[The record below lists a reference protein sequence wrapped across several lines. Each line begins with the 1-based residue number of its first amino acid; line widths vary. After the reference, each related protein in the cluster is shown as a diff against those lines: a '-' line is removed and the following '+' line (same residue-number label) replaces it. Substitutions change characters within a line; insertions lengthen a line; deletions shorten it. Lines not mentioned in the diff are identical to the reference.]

1 MKKERFLSG
10 LAMGLMSV
18 FVFGIFSTAGAA
30 DKPIRWKMTTTWTPS
45 IQLIEADRNFAKIV
59 NELAGDQ
66 LQIKFFE
73 GGSLVPPFQVFD
85 AVSKGTID
93 AGGDWPN
100 YWTGKD
106 TVFDLLGSYPYGLT
120 PIDYMVWIW
129 QGGGFELYQE
139 AYGKFGMIYLP
150 HAVTPMES
158 GVRGHKPINSIE
170 DYKGLKIRMSGRTQ
184 GKILQDIGAAQTML
198 AGGEV
203 YQALEK
209 GVIDAG
215 EFCSP
220 SIDWGMGF
228 GEVTEYWATPGWH
241 QPASLLGVMINK
253 KKWDELPDNLKILL
267 KNAAMANFTWS
278 FSFYEYGSI
287 DGTQKFLDKGIK
299 ITRLSDED
307 LAKLQKLAN
316 KHTLENCKENPFFAK
331 VAYSQFKFLK
341 DIAQWRSI
349 ASPFTYGRNPEL
361 PDLEAMKAYIK

>member
-1 MKKERFLSG
+1 MKKRTFVCGMAIFLTSVFLSA
-10 LAMGLMSV
+10 L
-18 FVFGIFSTAGAA
+18 FCTAGAA
-30 DKPIRWKMTTTWTPS
+30 DKPIRWKMSTTWTPS

-73 GGSLVPPFQVFD
+73 GGSLVPPFEIFD
-85 AVSKGTID
+85 AVAKGTLD

-150 HAVTPMES
+150 HSVTPMES
-158 GVRGHKPINSIE
+158 GVRGHKPINSIG
-170 DYKGLKIRMSGRTQ
+170 DYKGLKIRMSGKTQ
-184 GKILQDIGAAQTML
+184 GKILQKIGAAQTML
-198 AGGEV
+198 AGGEI

-253 KKWDELPDNLKILL
+253 KKWDELSDHMRNLL
-267 KNAAMANFTWS
+267 KTAAMANFTWG
-278 FSFYEYGSI
+278 FTFFEYESI
-287 DGTQKFLDKGIK
+287 DGTKKFLDKGIK
-299 ITRLSDED
+299 VTRLGDAD
-307 LAKLQKLAN
+307 LAELQKLTN
-316 KHTLENCKENPFFAK
+316 QLTLESCKENPLFAK
-331 VAYSQFKFLK
+331 VAHSQFKYLK
-341 DIAQWRSI
+341 DISTWRDI

-361 PDLEAMKAYIK
+361 PDLDAMKAFVK